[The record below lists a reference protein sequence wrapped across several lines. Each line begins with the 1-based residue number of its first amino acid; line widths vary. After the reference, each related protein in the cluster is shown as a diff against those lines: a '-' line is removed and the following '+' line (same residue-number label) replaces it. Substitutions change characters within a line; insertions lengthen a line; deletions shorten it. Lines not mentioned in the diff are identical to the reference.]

1 LSGADEVAWESW
13 QLLIAICDEGDGLM
27 LFLSNFFHK
36 VMTAPPVVFTFKVSI
51 VEISPQSNLR

>member
-51 VEISPQSNLR
+51 VEISPQ